1 MLGMALNL
9 CSPTDKN
16 QPAASRTKIAAFS
29 SGLLIGRDAM

>member
-1 MLGMALNL
+1 MLGMALIYAA
-9 CSPTDKN
+9 PTDKN